1 MADSKRPRRPGPAGK
16 PAAKPAPVR
25 GKQGYSVGAQKPAR
39 RRPGGMLIAGGLVAV
54 AAAVIV
60 AIAAMSV
67 LGGGSQSYAAGLKA
81 GDCTTQTFPK
91 ADPLPGHLADGEK
104 PPKYDSDPP
113 VDGKHDATPAVWG
126 IYDQPLD
133 QSKLIHNME
142 HAGMVVQYGDKVP
155 ASTVAKLT
163 SDVRND
169 PEWTVLA
176 SYPKLGDKIA
186 FERWAY
192 LVECTSYQK
201 GVLTD
206 FRKHR
211 NVPGPSTESQQG
223 PRDWSQEARQP
234 GL

>member
-1 MADSKRPRRPGPAGK
+1 
-16 PAAKPAPVR
+16 
-25 GKQGYSVGAQKPAR
+25 
-39 RRPGGMLIAGGLVAV
+39 MLLAGGVVAV

-60 AIAAMSV
+60 AIAAVSIF
-67 LGGGSQSYAAGLKA
+67 GGGAQSYAAGLKA
-81 GDCTTQTFPK
+81 GGCTKQTFPK

-126 IYDQPLD
+126 IYDAPVD

-142 HAGMVVQYGDKVP
+142 HAGMIVQYGDKVP
-155 ASTVAKLT
+155 ASTVAT
-163 SDVRND
+163 IESAVRDD
-169 PEWTVLA
+169 PAWTVVA

-201 GVLTD
+201 GVMAD

-211 NVPGPSTESQQG
+211 NVFVGSTESQQS
-223 PRDWSQEARQP
+223 RDWSQEARQA
-234 GL
+234 GF

>member
-1 MADSKRPRRPGPAGK
+1 
-16 PAAKPAPVR
+16 
-25 GKQGYSVGAQKPAR
+25 
-39 RRPGGMLIAGGLVAV
+39 MLIAGGLVAV

-113 VDGKHDATPAVWG
+113 TEGKHDPTPAVWG
-126 IYDQPLD
+126 IYDQPVD
-133 QSKLIHNME
+133 QTKLIHNME
-142 HAGMVVQYGDKVP
+142 HAGMVIQYGDGVP
-155 ASTVAKLT
+155 AATVAKIE
-163 SDVRND
+163 SDVRKD
-169 PEWTVLA
+169 PEWTVVA

-201 GVLTD
+201 GVMAD

-211 NVPGPSTESQQG
+211 NVFVGSTESQT
-223 PRDWSQEARQP
+223 PRDWSQEAR
-234 GL
+234 